1 VKAPDG
7 PAHPLAGVGQEF
19 CAVGQLDPARGCLG
33 QARSISARPEHAR
46 VIKKD
51 SGGFFRG
58 EGRIAGMRWR
68 VVVEAAGFQ
77 IQTIQPVSIRSDP
90 EMMAVRK
97 TKSQDIVVGQAE
109 GIAGIMPVVD
119 PRIVFQTVETLQ

>member
-1 VKAPDG
+1 
-7 PAHPLAGVGQEF
+7 
-19 CAVGQLDPARGCLG
+19 
-33 QARSISARPEHAR
+33 
-46 VIKKD
+46 
-51 SGGFFRG
+51 
-58 EGRIAGMRWR
+58 MRWR